1 MPRFFFNHT
10 SHDTV
15 NVDEIGTEFATL
27 EAAYLDTCDAILD
40 LAFEKLR
47 ARQDPMQD
55 AFEIISEHGDRL
67 VYVPFSEILRPH
79 QADGPPTSRP
89 SLTLAASAR
98 LIARN
103 KVLKSELRAEFAK
116 TASACKAIEANLARI
131 AALVSSKGGIGLSPP
146 RTEIWPI
153 TARRDT

>member
-10 SHDTV
+10 SHNIV
-15 NVDEIGTEFATL
+15 SVDDSGTEFPSL

-55 AFEIISEHGDRL
+55 AFEIISEDGDRL

-79 QADGPPTSRP
+79 QAGPPTSRP

-98 LIARN
+98 LIAHH
-103 KVLKSELRAEFAK
+103 KVLKSELSAEFAK
-116 TASACKAIEANLARI
+116 TASACKAIEANLARL
-131 AALVSSKGGIGLSPP
+131 AALVSPFV
-146 RTEIWPI
+146 
-153 TARRDT
+153 